1 MVMSLSRVELAVLN
15 NTRWYEAM
23 FAAHGLASVTDGRVW
38 RSLAIPPPF
47 HSNLVVLSPKT
58 TRADIEACAAEIE
71 AQPRPAGW
79 SLKDSYAGL
88 DLAAL
93 NFSELFN
100 ADWIWRDPVPAD
112 AAPLNSRL
120 SWTRLATPASL
131 AEWEQ
136 AWSGDTRNES
146 EVLRDR
152 QFPDSLL
159 GSPDHAFFAGR
170 FNGKVV
176 AGGIANRSPGA
187 VGLSNLFAPREF
199 ADEAWRA
206 LATSISSAF
215 PGAPIVGYERGADVN
230 IAASVGFVPIGKL
243 RVWCRP
249 A

>member
-1 MVMSLSRVELAVLN
+1 MSLSRVERAVLN

-23 FAAHGLASVTDGRVW
+23 FAAHGLPSVTDERVW

-58 TRADIEACAAEIE
+58 IRADIEAYAAQIE
-71 AQPRPAGW
+71 AQPRPTGW
-79 SLKDSYAGL
+79 SLKDSYACL

-93 NFSELFN
+93 DFSVLFD
-100 ADWIWRDPVPAD
+100 AHWIWRDPVPAD

-136 AWSGDTRNES
+136 AWSGDTRNET
-146 EVLRDR
+146 EGLQVR
-152 QFPDSLL
+152 QFPDRLL

-170 FNGKVV
+170 LDGKVV

-187 VGLSNLFAPREF
+187 VGLSNLFAPPEF
-199 ADEAWRA
+199 ADETWRA
-206 LATSISSAF
+206 LATSISLAF
-215 PGAPIVGYERGADVN
+215 PGVPIVGYERGADLN
-230 IAASVGFVPIGKL
+230 IAASAGFVPIGKL